1 MYEFSVHGI
10 RMLLHVLTQ
19 MRSVFSI
26 EEWLFKLM
34 STLTF
39 VDRSIIFI
47 IGTCSN
53 KTYFV
58 ENYADNIIQAIKYFD
73 YNKIYSNICIEKMQ
87 F

>member
-10 RMLLHVLTQ
+10 HILLHVLTQ
-19 MRSVFSI
+19 MSSVFSI
-26 EEWLFKLM
+26 EEGLFKLM

-39 VDRSIIFI
+39 VDISIIFI

-53 KTYFV
+53 KIHFV
-58 ENYADNIIQAIKYFD
+58 DNLIKAIKYFF
-73 YNKIYSNICIEKMQ
+73 IYSTIHVCIEKLQ

>member
-1 MYEFSVHGI
+1 MYEFSVHVI
-10 RMLLHVLTQ
+10 HILLHVLTQ
-19 MRSVFSI
+19 MSSVFSI

-39 VDRSIIFI
+39 VDISIIFI

-53 KTYFV
+53 KIHFV
-58 ENYADNIIQAIKYFD
+58 DNLIKVKKNIF
-73 YNKIYSNICIEKMQ
+73 IYSTICIEKLQ